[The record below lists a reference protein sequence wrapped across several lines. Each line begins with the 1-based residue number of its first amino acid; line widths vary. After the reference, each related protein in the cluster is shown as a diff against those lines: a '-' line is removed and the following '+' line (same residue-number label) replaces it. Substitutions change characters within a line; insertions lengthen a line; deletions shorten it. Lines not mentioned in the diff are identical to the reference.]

1 MLINKNNKCFV
12 SLINKEIFDIV
23 FVVVYFFTRENYANL
38 WKEYKASNS
47 YELRHLIFICN
58 ITKNCILCTKPKIK
72 SS

>member
-1 MLINKNNKCFV
+1 
-12 SLINKEIFDIV
+12 V